1 VIRRKRKIGEGI
13 LPSIFAGQL
22 CCAYNIPGVAF
33 LQVNRHAGR
42 LGVLIARIIP
52 GFFYRDRIGQGGR
65 FADDHAAV
73 GTNTATTVRSL
84 IACNDKRSRCRNR
97 HTVRNNGFQR
107 QSLFL
112 ILYPCHTLGV
122 LNRIVSGSLPGCT
135 AISRGSVQEAVA
147 EPLDHFAIGKIIR
160 QGNTAVSACAC
171 RNLWRSEVVAC
182 RCCRI
187 PIDHGT
193 ILHIQLR
200 ITCGA
205 EPQTAA
211 LVRSIPR
218 DQSVLNVQGRIDF
231 GIALTV
237 DAAAIVGGVVLD
249 SSSQQRDIIRAGVN
263 AAAGTTIPRCCIVR
277 DGTAVHRKGGAMFFR
292 WQFIHN
298 CHTATGSVVGT
309 VAGNGAIVQNKLCGV
324 LYKNSTRRCGVRRIR
339 AAFIVA

>member
-1 VIRRKRKIGEGI
+1 M
-13 LPSIFAGQL
+13 
-22 CCAYNIPGVAF
+22 
-33 LQVNRHAGR
+33 
-42 LGVLIARIIP
+42 ARIIP
-52 GFFYRDRIGQGGR
+52 GFFYRDRMGQGGR

-84 IACNDKRSRCRNR
+84 IACNDKRSHCRNR

-112 ILYPCHTLGV
+112 VLYPCHTLGV

-135 AISRGSVQEAVA
+135 AISSGSVQEAVA
-147 EPLDHFAIGKIIR
+147 EPLDHFAIWKIIR
-160 QGNTAVSACAC
+160 QGNTAVSACAY
-171 RNLWRSEVVAC
+171 RNLRRSEVVAC

-187 PIDHGT
+187 PIDHST

-218 DQSVLNVQGRIDF
+218 NQSILNVQGRIDF
-231 GIALTV
+231 GITLTV

-249 SSSQQRDIIRAGVN
+249 SSSQQRDMIRAGVN
-263 AAAGTTIPRCCIVR
+263 AAAIATIPRCCIVR
-277 DGTAVHRKGGAMFFR
+277 DGTAVHRKGSAMFYR

-298 CHTATGSVVGT
+298 CHTATGSAVCT
-309 VAGNGAIVQNKLCGV
+309 VAGNGAIVQNKLCGM
-324 LYKNSTRRCGVRRIR
+324 LYKNSTRRCGFRRIQ